1 MHHIFTVK
9 CSTHIYAAQ
18 FLNTFCHFTN
28 SIVAK
33 FYDQMPFLM
42 PASMMMRPSIF
53 IGAQPLGDCQPR
65 LKSDSPG
72 HEMETGSCQTPIWY
86 FKVSGIIKTQI
97 LLNLLVIKI
106 QILSLDRLN
115 SLNVSH
121 CPHIETSQL
130 ICSANQLTGFYMRE
144 TLTFNELNEQN
155 EVHRFTNPPLVT
167 SLPTI
172 TVAFISQD
180 LCVM

>member
-9 CSTHIYAAQ
+9 CSTHIYTAQ

-42 PASMMMRPSIF
+42 PADMMMGPSIF
-53 IGAQPLGDCQPR
+53 IEAPSLGDCQSR
-65 LKSDSPG
+65 LKSDLPA
-72 HEMETGSCQTPIWY
+72 HEMETASCQAPNWY
-86 FKVSGIIKTQI
+86 FKVPGIIKTQI
-97 LLNLLVIKI
+97 LFNLLVIKI

>member
-1 MHHIFTVK
+1 
-9 CSTHIYAAQ
+9 
-18 FLNTFCHFTN
+18 
-28 SIVAK
+28 
-33 FYDQMPFLM
+33 
-42 PASMMMRPSIF
+42 
-53 IGAQPLGDCQPR
+53 
-65 LKSDSPG
+65 
-72 HEMETGSCQTPIWY
+72 METASCQAPNWY
-86 FKVSGIIKTQI
+86 FKVPGIIKTQI
-97 LLNLLVIKI
+97 LFNVLVIKI

-167 SLPTI
+167 SLPTKVQPRI
-172 TVAFISQD
+172 IVKNIREEKN
-180 LCVM
+180 L